1 MLALTRRNFI
11 VSSAYLTAL
20 FSSHRIFSQTS
31 NLTDLTI
38 NDASALIRTGYISPV
53 ELTNAYLNRITDLNP
68 QLNAFITVTEDQALD
83 TAREMEEEIS
93 NGQWRGPLH
102 GIPVALKD
110 NIDMAGTL
118 TTAASAV
125 FANRT
130 PSEDAEVVRRLKKAG
145 AIILGKLNMHEF
157 AAGGTSDVS
166 YFGPVHNPWDTNR
179 IPGGSSG
186 GSAAAVSGKLTPVTI
201 GTDTG
206 GSIRQPASFTGIV
219 GLKPTYGSCSRYGI
233 VAFASSLDQAGPM
246 TQNVK
251 DCALLQEVMS
261 SYDTKDSTSIDFKRN
276 LLSKNLTNN
285 IKGKKIGI
293 PKEYRVDGMPKE
305 IDDLWQKGIEYVKDC
320 GAETI
325 DISLPHTSYA
335 LPAYYIVAPAEASS
349 NLARYD
355 GVKYGFRV
363 DGENLIDMYEK
374 TRSEGFGDEVKR
386 RIMIGTYVLSSGYYD
401 AYYLKAQKARTVIK
415 EDFERIF
422 SNYDVVLSPTTPSPA
437 FKLGEKT
444 EDPTEMYLSD
454 IATIP
459 ANMAGIFEHLKEAAL
474 TMQQGGGLGDVID
487 HHLNL
492 IGFHPQQQLLLDSDV
507 CTDCGFSKCA

>member
-186 GSAAAVSGKLTPVTI
+186 GSAAAVAARLCAGAL

-206 GSIRQPASFTGIV
+206 GSIRSPAAYCGIV
-219 GLKPTYGSCSRYGI
+219 GLKPTYGLASIRGIIPYGLTADC
-233 VAFASSLDQAGPM
+233 VGPM
-246 TQNVK
+246 TQNVA
-251 DCALLQEVMS
+251 DAAILMQILAGYDSEDIASIQTDIPRYTSTLTESVASLRLGIPRELYSDTDPQILSSTEEALDVLSTMTHSTQDVDLPQFSAIRPTLVESYAYHAEYLKTHRELYQPITLQRLLRGADISATDYAES
-261 SYDTKDSTSIDFKRN
+261 RYELSRIRKSIDSIFNEVDLLIMPTKRVLPDFINENSNNPNPIRNTLPFN
-276 LLSKNLTNN
+276 LYGT
-285 IKGKKIGI
+285 
-293 PKEYRVDGMPKE
+293 P
-305 IDDLWQKGIEYVKDC
+305 
-320 GAETI
+320 A
-325 DISLPHTSYA
+325 ISVP
-335 LPAYYIVAPAEASS
+335 
-349 NLARYD
+349 
-355 GVKYGFRV
+355 
-363 DGENLIDMYEK
+363 
-374 TRSEGFGDEVKR
+374 
-386 RIMIGTYVLSSGYYD
+386 
-401 AYYLKAQKARTVIK
+401 
-415 EDFERIF
+415 
-422 SNYDVVLSPTTPSPA
+422 
-437 FKLGEKT
+437 
-444 EDPTEMYLSD
+444 
-454 IATIP
+454 
-459 ANMAGIFEHLKEAAL
+459 
-474 TMQQGGGLGDVID
+474 
-487 HHLNL
+487 
-492 IGFHPQQQLLLDSDV
+492 
-507 CTDCGFSKCA
+507 CGFSREGLPIGLQISGPRLGETQVLGLAHAYEQVTQWHLRRPPL